1 VKEGTILNKNYAPT
15 MKDVAREADVAL
27 GTVSKVVNG
36 IPVGPVYKKKVEQ
49 AIAALGYEVNT
60 YARGLKTQRTKTI
73 TLIIPDTKNPFYAA
87 FTYHIES
94 ATYKRGYK
102 LILCCSNSSPEKE
115 IEYLSLASQ
124 NKTDGIIAL
133 TYSDIGDYIP
143 AGIPLVAFDR
153 YFENASIPRVSSDNF
168 SGGLLAVNKLLELGC
183 KKPIFVRLHSRFP
196 GETDKRMQGY
206 LEACKKQNLV
216 PDYLNEL
223 DCDDARNRIKQFIS
237 NRINPDGTLGFDG
250 VFANT
255 DYHGYMILK
264 ILQELGYQAPKDVQI
279 IGFDGISKFGG
290 EEDLFVS
297 SICQPIPELAE
308 LCIDTILNEDN
319 RVIPSL
325 SLLPVYYRWG
335 GTTKKEN
342 Q

>member
-1 VKEGTILNKNYAPT
+1 MKKSHAPT

-36 IPVGPVYKKKVEQ
+36 LPVGIKYKRKVEQ
-49 AIAALGYEVNT
+49 AIASLGYEVNT

-73 TLIIPDTKNPFYAA
+73 ALIIPDTRNPFYAA
-87 FTYHIES
+87 FTHHIES

-102 LILCCSNSSPEKE
+102 LILCCSNNSPEKE

-124 NKTDGIIAL
+124 SKTDGIIAL
-133 TYSDIGDYIP
+133 TYSDIGNYIP
-143 AGIPLVAFDR
+143 VGIPLVAFDR
-153 YFENASIPRVSSDNF
+153 YFENAAIPRISSDNF
-168 SGGLLAVNKLLELGC
+168 SGGMQAVGKLLELGC
-183 KKPIFVRLHSRFP
+183 KKLIFVRNHSRFP
-196 GETDKRMQGY
+196 GEADKRMQGY
-206 LEACKKQNLV
+206 LEACKKYNLV
-216 PDYLNEL
+216 PDYLDEL
-223 DCDDARNRIKQFIS
+223 ECDDNESKKSVKQFITD
-237 NRINPDGTLGFDG
+237 RINPDGTLGFDG

-255 DYHGYMILK
+255 DYYGYMILK
-264 ILQELGYQAPKDVQI
+264 ILQELGYQVPDDVQI
-279 IGFDGISKFGG
+279 IGFDGISKFGA
-290 EEDLFVS
+290 EEGDLFVS